1 MERYEAV
8 YGLWLARV
16 HAAKKSWLNLEMKGI
31 ARNSGKK
38 VMGNTL
44 EGHNEMWATMNRKRS
59 LMRSEPKKRNMENSE
74 MIAKWTEC

>member
-8 YGLWLARV
+8 YGLWLAKV

-44 EGHNEMWATMNRKRS
+44 EGHKEMWATMKTKFDAVRSPNRKR
-59 LMRSEPKKRNMENSE
+59 K
-74 MIAKWTEC
+74 I